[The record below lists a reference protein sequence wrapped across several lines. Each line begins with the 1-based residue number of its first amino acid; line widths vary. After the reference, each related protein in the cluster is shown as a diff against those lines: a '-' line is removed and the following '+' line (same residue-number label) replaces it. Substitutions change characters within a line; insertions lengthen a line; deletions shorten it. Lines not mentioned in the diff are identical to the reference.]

1 MWIVLGAV
9 AFLAGQVYL
18 LRSLKKMDR
27 LLEQQA
33 PEREERKKVL
43 SIAFSD
49 PAAAERIAQLLEGFS
64 VRYPDLEI
72 VLRSGPDAADAVW
85 DGTAEVALLPAGR
98 SLPRGLSRLALHT
111 DAMPGQEIVWKR
123 VAPVSPGDC
132 FVEYLWEQGAVG
144 SGNSGQ
150 NVV

>member
-1 MWIVLGAV
+1 MWIVLAAV

-33 PEREERKKVL
+33 PEREERKEVL

-64 VRYPDLEI
+64 LRYPDLEI

-85 DGTAEVALLPAGR
+85 DGTAEAALLPAGG

>member
-1 MWIVLGAV
+1 MWIVLAAV

-33 PEREERKKVL
+33 PEREERKEVL

-72 VLRSGPDAADAVW
+72 VLRSGPDAEDAVW

-98 SLPRGLSRLALHT
+98 NLPRGLSRLALHT

>member
-1 MWIVLGAV
+1 MWIVLAAV

-33 PEREERKKVL
+33 PEWEERKEVL

-64 VRYPDLEI
+64 V
-72 VLRSGPDAADAVW
+72 
-85 DGTAEVALLPAGR
+85 
-98 SLPRGLSRLALHT
+98 
-111 DAMPGQEIVWKR
+111 
-123 VAPVSPGDC
+123 
-132 FVEYLWEQGAVG
+132 
-144 SGNSGQ
+144 
-150 NVV
+150 

>member
-1 MWIVLGAV
+1 MWIVLAAV

-27 LLEQQA
+27 LLERQA
-33 PEREERKKVL
+33 PEREERKEVL

-72 VLRSGPDAADAVW
+72 VLRSGPDAAEAVW
-85 DGTAEVALLPAGR
+85 DGTAEVALLPAGKA
-98 SLPRGLSRLALHT
+98 LPRGLSRLALHT

-123 VAPVSPGDC
+123 VAPASPGDC
-132 FVEYLWEQGAVG
+132 FVGYLWEQGAVG